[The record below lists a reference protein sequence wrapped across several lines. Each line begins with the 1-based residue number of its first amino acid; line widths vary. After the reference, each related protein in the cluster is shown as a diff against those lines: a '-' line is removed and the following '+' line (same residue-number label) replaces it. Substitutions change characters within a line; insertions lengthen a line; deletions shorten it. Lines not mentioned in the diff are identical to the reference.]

1 MIGVYKGR
9 NLLNIRKGAGYNH
22 PVVRTLEPG
31 ERVDVLDVD
40 GEWAITREGY
50 VLADRLELIPD
61 GVSHVGAVGE
71 PEIVGSFEPDD
82 GSILEGMKVVE
93 LKALAKQSGIE
104 IRNGMKKADII
115 AAIREA

>member
-1 MIGVYKGR
+1 MRGVYKGR

-22 PVVRTLEPG
+22 PVVRTIAPG
-31 ERVDVLDVD
+31 EGVDVFDIE

-50 VLADRLELIPD
+50 VLADKLEITGEP
-61 GVSHVGAVGE
+61 VEVMVAVGE
-71 PEIVGSFEPDD
+71 PEIVGDLD
-82 GSILEGMKVVE
+82 GSTILEGMKVVE
-93 LKALAKQSGIE
+93 LKALAKASGIE